1 MYEIGSSTNRAYLFN
16 DINLTAMEFREDRPT
31 ALKQLS
37 ALPSPVDIS
46 RIEASDSVQSHLST
60 SISSKR
66 IRISTSSSTPFVDK
80 ASQIA
85 LLESF
90 PEYSESVYSQSP
102 MRTIASSTQAPLLP
116 EFAHLPSG
124 RSTRLERSWS
134 KCIIKYTLLCYC
146 FLSCIM
152 ASARLYIV
160 LFHGRADG
168 KTIMEPGEISVHS
181 FCLPR

>member
-1 MYEIGSSTNRAYLFN
+1 MKLDRAQIEQAYLFD
-16 DINLTAMEFREDRPT
+16 DINPTVMEFGEDRPT
-31 ALKQLS
+31 LLKQLS
-37 ALPSPVDIS
+37 AFPSPIDIS
-46 RIEASDSVQSHLST
+46 RVEASDSVRSHLST
-60 SISSKR
+60 STSSKR
-66 IRISTSSSTPFVDK
+66 IRISTSSSTPFVDNYSK
-80 ASQIA
+80 IA

-90 PEYSESVYSQSP
+90 SEYSESVYSQSP
-102 MRTIASSTQAPLLP
+102 MRTVASSTQALLLP

-134 KCIIKYTLLCYC
+134 KCIIKYTLVFYC

-160 LFHGRADG
+160 LFHGRANG